1 MIYSDDSIKTIVR
14 DLANGDK
21 QALDEIYKFFYPKLY
36 AFAKSF
42 LKVEDNINDILQDVF
57 VKLWMN
63 REKINRVD
71 TFNSYLFTIA
81 KNTIVSY
88 FRDKTRDLQFETR
101 IKAVLAE
108 NQLELHDEL
117 EYKELKSNID
127 AIIDQLPEKRKQIF
141 ILSREDG
148 LSNNEISEKLGI
160 SVKTVEDHMTHALKF
175 IRKNME
181 TMGMYAVMYS
191 FLFI

>member
-81 KNTIVSY
+81 KNAIVSY
-88 FRDKTRDLQFETR
+88 FRDKTRDLQFEAR

-108 NQLELHDEL
+108 NHLDFHDEL

-141 ILSREDG
+141 MLSREDG
-148 LSNNEISEKLGI
+148 MSNNEISEKLGI